1 MKKLR
6 VTHYIHEWK
15 LIEVL
20 KKKKK
25 TNNQHYIL
33 VFLQLNFFLN
43 LRSLNVF
50 KTLKNNFFNL
60 RKKIARNF

>member
-20 KKKKK
+20 KKKK

-43 LRSLNVF
+43 LRSLSVF